1 MTSQATSAVV
11 GHNVCRGGQLTQE
24 TIVKK
29 PGWLRWS
36 RGEKPV
42 DSRFEKLKKV
52 RRRTDQMIKQQDTQ
66 KERQAE
72 AEKKEAE
79 KKTRHDLSP
88 MMPESYDYAN
98 THS

>member
-1 MTSQATSAVV
+1 
-11 GHNVCRGGQLTQE
+11 
-24 TIVKK
+24 VKK

-66 KERQAE
+66 KERSGGGGKE
-72 AEKKEAE
+72 GDGKEKAVM
-79 KKTRHDLSP
+79 TSHR
-88 MMPESYDYAN
+88 
-98 THS
+98 